1 MKSYSAVS
9 ADKENIFT
17 VCYVFKAKN
26 DKEAI
31 KEAKRKLNH
40 LITKVETDFNRVTYE
55 WEKVIF
61 ELKKTKNATKYR
73 NIKRLRQQ
81 RL

>member
-1 MKSYSAVS
+1 MKSYSAEY
-9 ADKENIFT
+9 ADKENRF
-17 VCYVFKAKN
+17 VVSYVFKEKN

-31 KEAKRKLNH
+31 KEAKRKLGH
-40 LITKVETDFNRVTYE
+40 VTKVETDFNRVTYE